1 LNALS
6 VENWIGLIGGVL
18 VTIYLFVALVFPE
31 RF

>member
-1 LNALS
+1 LS

-18 VTIYLFVALVFPE
+18 LTIYLFVALIFPE

>member
-1 LNALS
+1 LS
-6 VENWIGLIGGVL
+6 ADNWIGLIGGVL

>member
-1 LNALS
+1 LS

-18 VTIYLFVALVFPE
+18 VTIYLFVALAFPE